1 QYEEALMEKC
11 VELTTITERGLHTED
26 EQVLM
31 SMKSYI
37 NETLTSVGQS
47 FSQMIELALTHEIQR
62 LVRQLESSNNIYSI
76 GTAMSSLLSL
86 TQEGA
91 HLCYIIAK
99 EGGVVAL
106 FKICR
111 QDYFS
116 CLHAQALKTLASIC
130 SVEEGIDQLEKVDGI
145 LCLADILTDVSNP
158 EATRAEAAAVVA
170 QITSPH
176 LTFSQHLS
184 SFLENMEDIVTAL
197 IIRKLLKK
205 GFLIETQLSTSQVLY
220 NASYFE
226 RSQCPMN
233 IVLNAALKCIETKA
247 CDKKCNK
254 STILQRPN
262 EHEQV
267 VTILANMA
275 VLDQCASEVLQEN
288 GVQLLLEMLYQKS
301 HSENVSE
308 AAACERVQQ
317 KSAVTLA
324 RLSRDPD
331 VAHAAVKLQCI
342 PRLIE
347 LCRLPTERNNSDSV
361 LVACLAALRRL
372 AVACPESF
380 EDADVQPLIKPRL
393 VDSFLLCTSM
403 EESFV

>member
-197 IIRKLLKK
+197 IILPLKAK
-205 GFLIETQLSTSQVLY
+205 KNTAFQNTCTLFIHKTYYNTLVCSNHLETNHIGFLIETQLSTSQVLY
-220 NASYFE
+220 AYFH
-226 RSQCPMN
+226 S
-233 IVLNAALKCIETKA
+233 
-247 CDKKCNK
+247 
-254 STILQRPN
+254 
-262 EHEQV
+262 QV